1 MRVTD
6 ATEFVVAETAAI
18 RFTLTTRWV
27 SLRSTHPAAAA
38 SPPAQAQSAIRAAA
52 KQHDGQITQKSV
64 KPVWKKYSDFPKSQ
78 ISLCS
83 ARLTR

>member
-1 MRVTD
+1 MTNYLLIVEHFLAR
-6 ATEFVVAETAAI
+6 ASSA
-18 RFTLTTRWV
+18 
-27 SLRSTHPAAAA
+27 SPAA
-38 SPPAQAQSAIRAAA
+38 QAKSRDPGRDKSTPRAN
-52 KQHDGQITQKSV
+52 HQKSV